1 MTSLRLSELATH
13 DHAVV
18 EQVIDL
24 RSPDPIAARLR
35 DLGFVAGEPVR
46 IAAKAPFGGDP
57 LLIAIGT
64 TRFALRR
71 NEAERVLVTRTV
83 NDAGKH
89 GGSEHEG
96 DQQREDRHQNDKHQ
110 RDKTP
115 GDKHA

>member
-24 RSPDPIAARLR
+24 RSSDPVAARLR

-46 IAAKAPFGGDP
+46 IAARAPFGGDP

-71 NEAERVLVTRTV
+71 NEAERVLVTRAV

-89 GGSEHEG
+89 GGEKNAG
-96 DQQREDRHQNDKHQ
+96 NRNGGNPDDGNRNA
-110 RDKTP
+110 